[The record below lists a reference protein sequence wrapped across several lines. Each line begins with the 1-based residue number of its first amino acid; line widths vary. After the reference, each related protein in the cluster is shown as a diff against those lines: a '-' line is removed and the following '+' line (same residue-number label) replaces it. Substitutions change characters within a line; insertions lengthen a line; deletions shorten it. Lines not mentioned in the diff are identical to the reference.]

1 MEEQVK
7 NRYVIGTIGAL
18 IGGLIGSVPWI
29 LSYVFANMIYAILS
43 VVIVVCAFYGYKLT
57 KAKMDKKLPIILSV
71 VSFIA
76 ITITMLVAIPLIYM
90 SKEGVTISFETF
102 QRIYQIEEVT
112 SVILTDYVISLIF
125 CVLVIGCIV
134 YNLNKQIRHGVQD
147 KNIRIITQSVENEM
161 FSKEDIE
168 RAREVFERN
177 DALSKKHTITK
188 ELIVED
194 LQREFGQE
202 KGSKI
207 FEYLK
212 IEGVIKKKSNKY
224 YFSEKAQN
232 SPYYRYEFT
241 NIKIFIIVVII
252 AVAIAALMY
261 LTKTYPGR
269 QDKTTINDIAQG
281 EVISSYTIENTD
293 ITLEFDE
300 NMINLS
306 DEQIAYYFGE
316 GYSEVYES
324 IITGSDFE
332 KMIMIIQN
340 NKSGFDE
347 DYSARQFLEDIA
359 AEYEE
364 ETEVIEKEISGKTFY
379 VLEREYEANEG
390 KVYLEQDY
398 IYDSGDSFV
407 CIIFDNIKENA
418 MNPEEIIK

>member
-1 MEEQVK
+1 MEEKVK

-57 KAKMDKKLPIILSV
+57 KAKMDKKLPVILSI

-76 ITITMLVAIPLIYM
+76 ITVTMLVAIPLIYM

-112 SVILTDYVISLIF
+112 SVIFTDYVISLIF
-125 CVLVIGCIV
+125 CVLVIGCII
-134 YNLNKQIRHGVQD
+134 YNLNKQIKHGVQD
-147 KNIRIITQSVENEM
+147 KDIRIITQSVENEM

-168 RAREVFERN
+168 RVREVFERN

-232 SPYYRYEFT
+232 SPYHRYEFT
-241 NIKIFIIVVII
+241 NVKIFIIVVII

-261 LTKTYPGR
+261 FTKTYPGR
-269 QDKTTINDIAQG
+269 QDETTINDIAQG
-281 EVISSYTIENTD
+281 EVISSYMIENTD

-300 NMINLS
+300 DMINLS
-306 DEQIAYYFGE
+306 DEQITYYFGE

-324 IITGSDFE
+324 IITSSDFE
-332 KMIMIIQN
+332 KMVMVIQN

-347 DYSARQFLEDIA
+347 DYTARQFLEDIA

-407 CIIFDNIKENA
+407 CIIFDNQKENA

>member
-269 QDKTTINDIAQG
+269 QDETTINDIAQG

>member
-1 MEEQVK
+1 MEEEVK
-7 NRYVIGTIGAL
+7 NKYVIGTIGAL
-18 IGGLIGSVPWI
+18 IGAIIGSVPWI

-43 VVIVVCAFYGYKLT
+43 VVIAVCAFYGYKLT
-57 KAKMDKKLPIILSV
+57 KAKIDKKLPVILSV

-90 SKEGVTISFETF
+90 AKEEVPLSFENF
-102 QRIYQIEEVT
+102 IVIYRIEEVS

-125 CVLVIGCIV
+125 CALVMGGII

-269 QDKTTINDIAQG
+269 QDETTINDIAQG
-281 EVISSYTIENTD
+281 EVISSYTIENTN

-300 NMINLS
+300 DMTKLS
-306 DEQIAYYFGE
+306 DEQITYYFGQ

-324 IITGSDFE
+324 IITSSNFE
-332 KMIMIIQN
+332 KMIMVIQN

-347 DYSARQFLEDIA
+347 DYTARQFLEDIA
-359 AEYEE
+359 AENEE
-364 ETEVIEKEISGKTFY
+364 ELKVIEKEISGKTFY

-398 IYDSGDSFV
+398 VYDSGDNFV

>member
-1 MEEQVK
+1 MEEQLK

-29 LSYVFANMIYAILS
+29 LSYVFANMIYSILS

-269 QDKTTINDIAQG
+269 QDETTINDIAQG

>member
-1 MEEQVK
+1 MEEEVK
-7 NRYVIGTIGAL
+7 NKYVIGTIGAL
-18 IGGLIGSVPWI
+18 IGAIIGSVPWI

-43 VVIVVCAFYGYKLT
+43 VVIAVCAFYGYKLT
-57 KAKMDKKLPIILSV
+57 KAKIDKKLPVILSV

-90 SKEGVTISFETF
+90 AKEEVPLSFENF
-102 QRIYQIEEVT
+102 IVIYRIEEVS

-125 CVLVIGCIV
+125 CALVMGGII

-269 QDKTTINDIAQG
+269 QDETTINDIAQG
-281 EVISSYTIENTD
+281 EVISSYTIENTN

-300 NMINLS
+300 DMTKLS
-306 DEQIAYYFGE
+306 DEQITYYFGQ

-324 IITGSDFE
+324 IITSSNFE
-332 KMIMIIQN
+332 KMIMVIQN

-347 DYSARQFLEDIA
+347 DYTARQFLEDIA
-359 AEYEE
+359 AENEE
-364 ETEVIEKEISGKTFY
+364 ELKVIEKEISGKTFY
-379 VLEREYEANEG
+379 VLEREYEAKDG
-390 KVYLEQDY
+390 TIYLEQDY
-398 IYDSGDSFV
+398 VYDSGDNFV

>member
-76 ITITMLVAIPLIYM
+76 ITVTMLVAIPLIYM

-102 QRIYQIEEVT
+102 QRIYQIEEVS

-125 CVLVIGCIV
+125 CVLVIGCII
-134 YNLNKQIRHGVQD
+134 YNLNKQIKHGVQD
-147 KNIRIITQSVENEM
+147 KDIRIITQSVENEM

-177 DALSKKHTITK
+177 DALNKKHTITK

-194 LQREFGQE
+194 LQREFGNE

-241 NIKIFIIVVII
+241 NVKIFIIVVII

-261 LTKTYPGR
+261 FTKTYPGR
-269 QDKTTINDIAQG
+269 QDETNINDIVQG

-300 NMINLS
+300 DMINLS
-306 DEQIAYYFGE
+306 DEQITYYFGE

-324 IITGSDFE
+324 IITSSDFE
-332 KMIMIIQN
+332 KMVMVIQN

-347 DYSARQFLEDIA
+347 DYTARQFLEDIA

-364 ETEVIEKEISGKTFY
+364 ETEVVEKEISGKTFY

-390 KVYLEQDY
+390 TYLEQDY
-398 IYDSGDSFV
+398 IYDSGDNFV
-407 CIIFDNIKENA
+407 CIIFDNVKENA

>member
-1 MEEQVK
+1 MEEQLK

-269 QDKTTINDIAQG
+269 QDETTINDIAQG

>member
-1 MEEQVK
+1 MEEEVK
-7 NRYVIGTIGAL
+7 NKYVIGTIGAL
-18 IGGLIGSVPWI
+18 IGAIIGSVPWI

-43 VVIVVCAFYGYKLT
+43 VVIAVCAFYGYKLT
-57 KAKMDKKLPIILSV
+57 KAKIDKKLPVILSV

-90 SKEGVTISFETF
+90 AKEEVPLSFENF
-102 QRIYQIEEVT
+102 IVIYRIEEVS

-125 CVLVIGCIV
+125 CALVMGGII

-269 QDKTTINDIAQG
+269 QDETTINDIAQG
-281 EVISSYTIENTD
+281 EVISSYTIENTN

-300 NMINLS
+300 DMTKLS
-306 DEQIAYYFGE
+306 DEQITYYFGQ

-324 IITGSDFE
+324 IITSSNFE
-332 KMIMIIQN
+332 KMIMVIQN

-347 DYSARQFLEDIA
+347 DYTARQFLEDIA
-359 AEYEE
+359 AENEE
-364 ETEVIEKEISGKTFY
+364 ELKVIEKEISGKTFY

>member
-252 AVAIAALMY
+252 AVAIAPLMY

-269 QDKTTINDIAQG
+269 QDETTINDIAQG

>member
-1 MEEQVK
+1 MEEEVK
-7 NRYVIGTIGAL
+7 NKYVIGTIGAL
-18 IGGLIGSVPWI
+18 IGAIIGSVPWI

-43 VVIVVCAFYGYKLT
+43 VVIAVCAFYGYKLT
-57 KAKMDKKLPIILSV
+57 KAKIDKKLPVILSV

-90 SKEGVTISFETF
+90 AKEEVPLSFENF
-102 QRIYQIEEVT
+102 IVIYRIEEVS

-125 CVLVIGCIV
+125 CALVMGGII
-134 YNLNKQIRHGVQD
+134 YNLNKQIKHGIKD
-147 KNIRIITQSVENEM
+147 KDIKIITQSVENEM

-168 RAREVFERN
+168 RARDVFERN

-241 NIKIFIIVVII
+241 NVKIFIIVVII
-252 AVAIAALMY
+252 AAAIAALMY
-261 LTKTYPGR
+261 FTKTYPGR
-269 QDKTTINDIAQG
+269 QDETTINDIAQG
-281 EVISSYTIENTD
+281 EVISSYTIENTN

-300 NMINLS
+300 DMTKLS
-306 DEQIAYYFGE
+306 DEQITYYFGQ
-316 GYSEVYES
+316 GYSKVYES
-324 IITGSDFE
+324 IITSSNFE
-332 KMIMIIQN
+332 KMIMVIQN

-347 DYSARQFLEDIA
+347 DYTARQFLEDIA
-359 AEYEE
+359 AENEE
-364 ETEVIEKEISGKTFY
+364 ELKVIEKEISDKVFY
-379 VLEREYEANEG
+379 VLEREYESKDG
-390 KVYLEQDY
+390 TIYLEQDY
-398 IYDSGDSFV
+398 VYDSGDNFV

>member
-76 ITITMLVAIPLIYM
+76 ITVTMLVAIPLIYM

-269 QDKTTINDIAQG
+269 QDETTINDIAQG

>member
-1 MEEQVK
+1 MEEEVK
-7 NRYVIGTIGAL
+7 NKYVIGTIGAL
-18 IGGLIGSVPWI
+18 IGAIIGSVPWI

-43 VVIVVCAFYGYKLT
+43 VVIAVCAFYGYKLT
-57 KAKMDKKLPIILSV
+57 KAKIDKKLPVILSV

-90 SKEGVTISFETF
+90 AKEEVPLSFENF
-102 QRIYQIEEVT
+102 IVIYRIEEVS

-125 CVLVIGCIV
+125 CALVMGGII

-241 NIKIFIIVVII
+241 NVKIFIIVVII
-252 AVAIAALMY
+252 AAAIAALMY
-261 LTKTYPGR
+261 FTKTYPGR
-269 QDKTTINDIAQG
+269 ENETNINDIEQG
-281 EVISSYTIENTD
+281 EVISSYTIENTN

-300 NMINLS
+300 DMTKLS
-306 DEQIAYYFGE
+306 DEQITYYFGQ

-324 IITGSDFE
+324 IITSSNFE
-332 KMIMIIQN
+332 KMIMVIQN

-347 DYSARQFLEDIA
+347 DYTARQFLEDIA
-359 AEYEE
+359 AENEE
-364 ETEVIEKEISGKTFY
+364 ELKVIEKEISDKVFY
-379 VLEREYEANEG
+379 VLEREYESKDG
-390 KVYLEQDY
+390 TIYLEQDY
-398 IYDSGDSFV
+398 VYDSGDDFV

>member
-1 MEEQVK
+1 MEEEVK
-7 NRYVIGTIGAL
+7 NKYVIGTIGAL
-18 IGGLIGSVPWI
+18 IGAIIGSVPWI

-43 VVIVVCAFYGYKLT
+43 VVIAVCAFYGYKLT
-57 KAKMDKKLPIILSV
+57 KAKIDKKLPVILSV

-90 SKEGVTISFETF
+90 AKEEVPLSSENFIV
-102 QRIYQIEEVT
+102 IYQIEEVT

-269 QDKTTINDIAQG
+269 QDETTINDIAQG

>member
-147 KNIRIITQSVENEM
+147 KDIRIITQSVENEM

-177 DALSKKHTITK
+177 DALNKKHTITK

-194 LQREFGQE
+194 LQREFGNE

-241 NIKIFIIVVII
+241 NVKIFIIVVII

-261 LTKTYPGR
+261 FTKTYPGR
-269 QDKTTINDIAQG
+269 QDETNINDIVQG

-300 NMINLS
+300 DMINLS
-306 DEQIAYYFGE
+306 DEQITYYFGE

-324 IITGSDFE
+324 IITSSDFE
-332 KMIMIIQN
+332 KMVMVIQN

-347 DYSARQFLEDIA
+347 DYTARQFLEDIA

-364 ETEVIEKEISGKTFY
+364 ETEVVEKEISGKTFY

-390 KVYLEQDY
+390 TYLEQDY
-398 IYDSGDSFV
+398 IYDSGDNFV
-407 CIIFDNIKENA
+407 CIIFDNVKENA

>member
-76 ITITMLVAIPLIYM
+76 ITVTMLVAIPLIYM

-102 QRIYQIEEVT
+102 QRIYQIEEVS
-112 SVILTDYVISLIF
+112 SVIFTDYVISLIF
-125 CVLVIGCIV
+125 CILVIGCII
-134 YNLNKQIRHGVQD
+134 YNLNKQIKHGVQD
-147 KNIRIITQSVENEM
+147 KDIRIITQSVENEM

-177 DALSKKHTITK
+177 DALNKKHTITK

-194 LQREFGQE
+194 LQREFGNE

-241 NIKIFIIVVII
+241 NVKIFIIVVII

-261 LTKTYPGR
+261 FTKTYPGR
-269 QDKTTINDIAQG
+269 QDETNINDIVQG

-300 NMINLS
+300 DMINLS
-306 DEQIAYYFGE
+306 DEQITYYFGE

-324 IITGSDFE
+324 IITSSDFE
-332 KMIMIIQN
+332 KMVMVIQN

-347 DYSARQFLEDIA
+347 DYTARQFLEDIA

-364 ETEVIEKEISGKTFY
+364 ETEVVEKEISGKTFY

-390 KVYLEQDY
+390 TYLEQDY
-398 IYDSGDSFV
+398 IYDSGDNFV
-407 CIIFDNIKENA
+407 CIIFDNVKENA

>member
-7 NRYVIGTIGAL
+7 NRYVIGKIGDL
-18 IGGLIGSVPWI
+18 IVGLIESVPWI

-269 QDKTTINDIAQG
+269 QDETTINDIAQG